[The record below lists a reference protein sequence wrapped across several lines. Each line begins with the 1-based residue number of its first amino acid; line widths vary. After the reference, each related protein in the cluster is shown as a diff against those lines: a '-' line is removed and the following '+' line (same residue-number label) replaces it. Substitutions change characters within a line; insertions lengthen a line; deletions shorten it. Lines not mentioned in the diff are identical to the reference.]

1 MRSGRLTHELNEAAQ
16 RYAESVS
23 FDWRLYRHDIAGSIA
38 HAAALAK
45 AGILTAEERTKV
57 DNGLREIENEI
68 AAGRFRWNNAL
79 EDVHMNVEAEL
90 TKRIGEAG
98 RKLHTARSRNDQIAL
113 DLRLYVRAEVTEISL
128 RLKQFQTATLNLA
141 EKNVDV
147 VMPGYTHLQRAQ
159 PIFFAHY
166 LLGQIE
172 SFERDQDRLRDCA
185 RRADVLPL
193 GSGALA
199 GSTIVLDRE
208 LIARA
213 LGFSAISQNSLDAV
227 SDRDFVC
234 EFLFCLALIGM
245 HLSRLSEDLILWST
259 SEFGFVGF
267 SDAFS
272 TGSSLMPQKKNPD
285 MAELTRAKTGRLY
298 GNLLSIL
305 TVLKGLPSSYNRD
318 LQEDKEALF
327 DSVDTV
333 RAALEVFSPMLS
345 ELQINAARME
355 AAASDP
361 SLLATDIAEYLVK
374 KGLPFREAHEV
385 VGKLVAR
392 AAGKKIALNNVSL
405 LEMQEFSPL
414 FAADVGSLFDARR
427 SLEKRSGIGAP
438 SPQNIAKQLAR
449 WRTRL
454 SDAR

>member
-1 MRSGRLTHELNEAAQ
+1 
-16 RYAESVS
+16 
-23 FDWRLYRHDIAGSIA
+23 
-38 HAAALAK
+38 
-45 AGILTAEERTKV
+45 
-57 DNGLREIENEI
+57 
-68 AAGRFRWNNAL
+68 
-79 EDVHMNVEAEL
+79 
-90 TKRIGEAG
+90 
-98 RKLHTARSRNDQIAL
+98 
-113 DLRLYVRAEVTEISL
+113 
-128 RLKQFQTATLNLA
+128 
-141 EKNVDV
+141 
-147 VMPGYTHLQRAQ
+147 
-159 PIFFAHY
+159 
-166 LLGQIE
+166 
-172 SFERDQDRLRDCA
+172 
-185 RRADVLPL
+185 
-193 GSGALA
+193 
-199 GSTIVLDRE
+199 
-208 LIARA
+208 
-213 LGFSAISQNSLDAV
+213 
-227 SDRDFVC
+227 
-234 EFLFCLALIGM
+234 
-245 HLSRLSEDLILWST
+245 
-259 SEFGFVGF
+259 
-267 SDAFS
+267 
-272 TGSSLMPQKKNPD
+272 
-285 MAELTRAKTGRLY
+285 
-298 GNLLSIL
+298 L